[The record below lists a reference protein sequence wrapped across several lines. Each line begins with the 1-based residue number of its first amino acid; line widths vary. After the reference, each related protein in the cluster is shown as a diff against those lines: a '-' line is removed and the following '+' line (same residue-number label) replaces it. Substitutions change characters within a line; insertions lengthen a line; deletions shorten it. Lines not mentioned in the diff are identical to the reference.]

1 MSNKNSFELINEAL
15 ATMELP
21 VLISIKELKQRY
33 KKLAS
38 RNHPDFGGD
47 AEKMAKINEAYR
59 LLKDYMDNFK
69 FSFSKEEI
77 YKQFPQD
84 DYVSRFRF

>member
-1 MSNKNSFELINEAL
+1 MKKDSLALINDAL
-15 ATMELP
+15 DTLELP

-33 KKLAS
+33 KILAS
-38 RNHPDFGGD
+38 TYHPDLGGD
-47 AEKMAKINEAYR
+47 SEKMAKINDAYR
-59 LLKDYMDNFK
+59 LLKNYMDNFK
-69 FSFSKEEI
+69 FSFTKEEI